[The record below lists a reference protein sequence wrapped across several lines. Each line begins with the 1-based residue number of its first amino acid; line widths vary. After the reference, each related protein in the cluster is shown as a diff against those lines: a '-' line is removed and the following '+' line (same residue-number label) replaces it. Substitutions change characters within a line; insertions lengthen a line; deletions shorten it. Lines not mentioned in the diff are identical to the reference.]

1 MCKPWISLVFILLF
15 SVTSLSGC
23 LEKDNKVKADR
34 SSPEYSA
41 TMFFYAVLADKD
53 KDKAK
58 QYSSDKIDRLLDS
71 YGSTS
76 NFSRHL
82 LNMRFDTVTVEVEST
97 SNLREVYSGNSATIT
112 MLFTGLL
119 NGNKVDDFRKVKL
132 VKEGGQ
138 WLVEEIKADP
148 FAR

>member
-1 MCKPWISLVFILLF
+1 MFAVRITRFIALFFSLIL
-15 SVTSLSGC
+15 LSGC

-53 KDKAK
+53 KEKAK
-58 QYSSDKIDRLLDS
+58 KYAADKIDRLLDS
-71 YGSTS
+71 YGGTS
-76 NFSRHL
+76 SFSRHL
-82 LNMRFDTVTVEVEST
+82 LNMRYDSVTVEVERT
-97 SNLREVYSGNSATIT
+97 SNLREVYSGDSATIT

-119 NGNKVDDFRKVKL
+119 NGNKVDDFRRVKL
-132 VKEGGQ
+132 VKEGGT
-138 WLVEEIKADP
+138 WLVAEIKADP